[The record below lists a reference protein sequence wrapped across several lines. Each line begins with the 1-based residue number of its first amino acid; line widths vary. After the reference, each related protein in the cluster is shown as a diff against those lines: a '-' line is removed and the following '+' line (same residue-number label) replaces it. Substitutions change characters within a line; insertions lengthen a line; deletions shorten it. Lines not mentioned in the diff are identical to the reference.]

1 MIRRSSM
8 FYALW
13 LPVPALALIGMGFGS
28 SSSRRKNLMGLLLLC
43 TVLAS
48 LIVLPACGSSSGGGG
63 GGGGNGGTPAGTYTV
78 TISGTD
84 ANGVTQSNTAPTT
97 VSVAVN

>member
-1 MIRRSSM
+1 M

-13 LPVPALALIGMGFGS
+13 LPVPGLALIGLGFGTR
-28 SSSRRKNLMGLLLLC
+28 SSRRKNLMGLLLLW

-63 GGGGNGGTPAGTYTV
+63 GGGNGGTPAGAYTV
-78 TISGTD
+78 TISGAD

-97 VSVAVN
+97 VGVTVN

>member
-1 MIRRSSM
+1 M

-13 LPVPALALIGMGFGS
+13 LPVPGLALIGLGFGS
-28 SSSRRKNLMGLLLLC
+28 GSSRRRNLMGLLLLW
-43 TVLAS
+43 TVLAG
-48 LIVLPACGSSSGGGG
+48 LIVLPACGSSGGGG

-84 ANGVTQSNTAPTT
+84 ANGVTQSNAPTN

>member
-1 MIRRSSM
+1 M

-13 LPVPALALIGMGFGS
+13 LPVPGLALIGMGFGS
-28 SSSRRKNLMGLLLLC
+28 RSSRRKNLMGLLLLC
-43 TVLAS
+43 TVLAG
-48 LIVLPACGSSSGGGG
+48 LIVLPACGSSSGGGGG